1 MKRSRDASANFS
13 SFQQS
18 AVDFLKLGRPH
29 FLLGGVL
36 TFALGAVTSPS
47 IQFDRYL
54 LAQLMVSSAQ
64 LTAHFL
70 NEFAD
75 RFVDA
80 GIVTRTAFSGGSGVL
95 ASGRLD
101 PTVALRSG
109 QITSVVTVGTAFLVW
124 QFSPLAAVF
133 GVVALMVSWAY
144 SMPPVRLLGTG
155 WGELATT
162 VVVVGVVPVIG
173 AASQASAVSPALLM
187 SIAILVPIHFAM
199 MLAFEIPDIASDR
212 TAGKRVL
219 AVRIG
224 RERTEVLVVGLLA
237 LAAIGLLTGTLTGVL
252 GRGAAW
258 ALGGVLPAWV
268 TIVSLRED
276 RFGFG
281 TSGAVVTL
289 TVAIA
294 GLLAGVRQ

>member
-1 MKRSRDASANFS
+1 MPGNFS
-13 SFQQS
+13 PFQQR
-18 AVDFLKLGRPH
+18 ALDFAKLSRAH

-36 TFALGAVTSPS
+36 TFALGAASSPS
-47 IQFDRYL
+47 IQIGRYL

-95 ASGRLD
+95 VSGRLD
-101 PTVALRSG
+101 PAVALRAG
-109 QITSVVTVGTAFLVW
+109 QVTSVVAVGSAVVVW
-124 QFSPLAAVF
+124 QFSPLASIL
-133 GVVALMVSWAY
+133 GVVALAVSWAY
-144 SMPPVRLLGTG
+144 SMPPIRLLGTG

-162 VVVVGVVPVIG
+162 VVVVGVVPSIG
-173 AASQASAVSPALLM
+173 AASQGSPVSPALYL

-212 TAGKRVL
+212 AAGKRVL

-224 RERTEVLVVGLLA
+224 RRSTEALVVGLLTV
-237 LAAIGLLTGTLTGVL
+237 AAVGLVSGVLTGVL

-258 ALGGVLPAWV
+258 ALGAVLPAWV
-268 TIVSLRED
+268 TVVSLRAD
-276 RFGFG
+276 RFSPG

-289 TVAIA
+289 TFVVVGLMA
-294 GLLAGVRQ
+294 GARQ